1 MTVLLLAVLIFPFAL
16 FMGAVTFGIIHGIIL
31 GLQGKV
37 PQKPPPPAT
46 APKRSLQT
54 ELRHRTKISPHD
66 LFDPDDDSNSILD
79 LPEDE
84 IIQFANDTKKVPF

>member
-1 MTVLLLAVLIFPFAL
+1 MIILLLAVCVLPLAL
-16 FMGAVTFGIIHGIIL
+16 LMGVTFGILHGIIL

-37 PQKPPPPAT
+37 PQKPLPPAT

>member
-1 MTVLLLAVLIFPFAL
+1 MIILLLAVLIFPFAL
-16 FMGAVTFGIIHGIIL
+16 LMGVTFGILHGIIL

-66 LFDPDDDSNSILD
+66 LFDPGDDSNSILD

>member
-1 MTVLLLAVLIFPFAL
+1 MIILLLAVLIFPCAL
-16 FMGAVTFGIIHGIIL
+16 LLGVTFGILHGIIL

-54 ELRHRTKISPHD
+54 ELRHRPKISPHD